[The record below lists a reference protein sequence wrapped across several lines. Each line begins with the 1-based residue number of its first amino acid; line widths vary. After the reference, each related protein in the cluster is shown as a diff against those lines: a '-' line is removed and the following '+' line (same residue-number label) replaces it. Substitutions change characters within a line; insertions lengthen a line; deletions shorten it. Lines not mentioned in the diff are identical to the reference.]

1 MTILVIGGDHID
13 KIRRELAEHGLHDVE
28 HWPGRKPADARKAI
42 PDRIRLVVAVTDQ
55 LSHAMLY
62 NTTLKAARLD
72 LPIIYSR
79 RSGHELREELAERYG
94 KRPASALPKEISSG
108 WILPFSNIAIS
119 Y

>member
-1 MTILVIGGDHID
+1 MTTLIIGGDHIE
-13 KIRRELAEHGLHDVE
+13 KIRRELAEYGLHKVE

-55 LSHAMLY
+55 LSHSMLY
-62 NTTLKAARLD
+62 STTLKAARLD

-79 RSGHELREELAERYG
+79 RSGHELREKLEERYG
-94 KRPASALPKEISSG
+94 KRPTSALSKGVSSG
-108 WILPFSNIAIS
+108 WILPFSNIVIS